1 MKNIKRS
8 LFNMINTYRNQV
20 SEKIRA
26 ETKHERKGKDQ
37 QNIIIFQAKAYITK
51 IDNLIILFIMNIK
64 RTGDYALIHKIET
77 LKKNKIYK
85 KS

>member
-1 MKNIKRS
+1 MK
-8 LFNMINTYRNQV
+8 
-20 SEKIRA
+20 EK
-26 ETKHERKGKDQ
+26 TMNN
-37 QNIIIFQAKAYITK
+37 NIIIFQAKAYIAE

-64 RTGDYALIHKIET
+64 RTDNYALIRKIET